1 MSRRNDDGTVMLLVL
16 GLVVLAGLFVV
27 VVVDASALFM
37 ARRDLLAAA
46 DGAALAGA
54 QAVDEAAVYRE
65 GVHGSLPLDPR
76 RVQLA
81 VDDYLRFSG
90 VSGSVD
96 GLQVDVTT
104 DGTTV
109 RVELLAVVQLPVVNG
124 VTPGAVDGVPVAATA
139 NARSAVLP

>member
-1 MSRRNDDGTVMLLVL
+1 MSRRHDDGTVMLLVL

-65 GVHGSLPLDPR
+65 GVHGSLPLDAR

-124 VTPGAVDGVPVAATA
+124 VTPGAADGVSVAATA
-139 NARSAVLP
+139 SARSAVLP

>member
-1 MSRRNDDGTVMLLVL
+1 MSRRHDDGTVMLLVL

-124 VTPGAVDGVPVAATA
+124 VTPGAADGVSVAATA
-139 NARSAVLP
+139 SARSAVLP

>member
-81 VDDYLRFSG
+81 VDDYLRLSG

-96 GLQVDVTT
+96 ELRVDVTT

-124 VTPGAVDGVPVAATA
+124 VTPGAAAGVSVAASA
-139 NARSAVLP
+139 SARSAVLP